1 MKKDRIWIATS
12 WVAVIMISIML
23 IWNGCLRDVEEL
35 TGESYLDYILWIV
48 LFFSIIT
55 AVLISIKKVR
65 ARNNFLIIFKT
76 IVVVIIMVCI
86 FISGFYSGKYNIT
99 IQNSDYIQNEW
110 IAGITL
116 NELKK
121 YAANGE
127 ENLIYIGREDCHECV
142 EFEKEFTKIL
152 RKYDVEASAYY
163 TNIDRNGE
171 NAESMYDVLDK
182 YNVNSVPCVIV
193 VQNEKLIHLYSSTEM
208 NKIDEYYKSI
218 FE

>member
-1 MKKDRIWIATS
+1 MKKDRIWIVTS
-12 WVAVIMISIML
+12 WMAVIIISIMI
-23 IWNGCLRDVEEL
+23 IWNGYLRDEEGL
-35 TGESYLDYILWIV
+35 TGGSFLDYILWIV
-48 LFFSIIT
+48 LICSTII

-65 ARNNFLIIFKT
+65 AQNNFLIILKI
-76 IVVVIIMVCI
+76 IVVVIIIVCV

-99 IQNSDYIQNEW
+99 VKNSDYIQNEW

-121 YAANGE
+121 YATNGE
-127 ENLIYIGREDCHECV
+127 ENLIYIGRDDCYECV

-152 RKYDVEASAYY
+152 KKYEVEASAYY
-163 TNIDRNGE
+163 TNIDRDGI
-171 NAESMYDVLDK
+171 NAGNMYDFLDK

-193 VQNEKLIHLYSSTEM
+193 IQNEKLIHLYSSTEI
-208 NKIDEYYKSI
+208 NRIDEYYKTI